1 MEQDVSTDLNEM
13 DKSAPQPGR
22 DGKVSHS
29 TYGSRDKKGSDYF
42 KGKELPVKPI
52 TVKQM
57 EKDALAIQ
65 KKQGVAEGSVI
76 KKPQPYNEPD
86 WAKKLPKEKLD
97 ALAGPRYK
105 KDKKEQGV
113 AEGLNEFAPPGSGDD
128 GNDGFSEETLKML
141 AAQWYNGDED
151 PRVERTLAAAGW
163 EIGQDEGYD
172 DEPGVFVVQAGDVNG
187 NSYISWPADELKQGV
202 AEGKRIARK
211 PGQPANS
218 KKHSDLYTD
227 ENPKGTITGL
237 KFATAEDARAS
248 VSKIRNSGR
257 SHSHKIQAAVAM
269 EQRAKAAGKTEAA
282 SVYRKYINATKKNE
296 GVAEESGISKS
307 AQNKFHTK
315 LDRLV
320 HDTFGKRKSDM
331 EEGAKDSQ
339 TSTTVPNLQKPRQGP
354 LKPQTG
360 GGKHRDK
367 KREQKSGIA
376 KHRKSIADA
385 LNETSAGAVATVIN
399 PGGKPKSQVG
409 SLFGGTYKQT
419 TVKETDF
426 AGEKAKPKQI
436 PGDQVRG
443 NEPAVR
449 KNGKTAFLGRL
460 VGNQ

>member
-1 MEQDVSTDLNEM
+1 MKSTDFLIETIVDDAAEMHQDHEVQMARKECYHAAENAIALHKLLRSINESTNLEAWVSSKITLANDYLNSVREHLEYQILQGDGQLLSNAPVIAEEDSKKKLVDSVNLSEVTPEQRREKFQRELGNERGNNIAVYINDKLWRVVPGRGLADSAEEYNYLQYWRRKAALKTQQTGSKWEAHLTGQEPGKPVRGVKESSKLQTTRNSKNSGMMEQDVSTDLNEM

-57 EKDALAIQ
+57 EKDALAIL
-65 KKQGVAEGSVI
+65 KK
-76 KKPQPYNEPD
+76 K
-86 WAKKLPKEKLD
+86 
-97 ALAGPRYK
+97 
-105 KDKKEQGV
+105 
-113 AEGLNEFAPPGSGDD
+113 
-128 GNDGFSEETLKML
+128 
-141 AAQWYNGDED
+141 
-151 PRVERTLAAAGW
+151 
-163 EIGQDEGYD
+163 
-172 DEPGVFVVQAGDVNG
+172 
-187 NSYISWPADELKQGV
+187 
-202 AEGKRIARK
+202 
-211 PGQPANS
+211 
-218 KKHSDLYTD
+218 
-227 ENPKGTITGL
+227 
-237 KFATAEDARAS
+237 
-248 VSKIRNSGR
+248 
-257 SHSHKIQAAVAM
+257 
-269 EQRAKAAGKTEAA
+269 
-282 SVYRKYINATKKNE
+282 

-307 AQNKFHTK
+307 AENKFHTK

-320 HDTFGKRKSDM
+320 HDTFGKRKSEM

-426 AGEKAKPKQI
+426 AAEKAKPKQI